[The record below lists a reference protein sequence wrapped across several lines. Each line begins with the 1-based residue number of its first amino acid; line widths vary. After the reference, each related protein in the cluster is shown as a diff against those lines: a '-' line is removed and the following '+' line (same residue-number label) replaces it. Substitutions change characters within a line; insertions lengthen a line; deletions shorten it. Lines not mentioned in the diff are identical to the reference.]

1 MTNIIN
7 NFNKNY
13 QIIFLSVLLYGL
25 SISIF
30 LKEINLILL
39 ENFDLRIIIV
49 YRILIIFFSIY
60 FFFNIQK
67 KINFYLIAYLFI
79 IFLFLYNSLNGQEF
93 FFKEHPAAFYRSINI
108 NYDGNV
114 DIFFQ
119 DKNKIIIIS
128 VLNVF
133 LPVFIFSISKNFKVD
148 FKKFKNMGLMIC
160 DLFLYSFFIFIIY
173 KFIMIQSG
181 LIKLNEAYINLHSM
195 IYILNIHLILII
207 DKLKNITKKLN
218 FKSLLNIVLI
228 VLCFILTK
236 SALHLFL
243 SLTSIIIFIY
253 FDRLNIK
260 FLLLFLIIFFLLT
273 CICFF
278 IFTYFNFKN
287 IHSFF
292 DYTDPGGLL
301 NSIYVRVM
309 NIKYFLFYTD
319 NLNIFI
325 GNKIFINNIYTYP
338 HNIFVDIY
346 ICAGIIGFLIF
357 LFVLRYLF
365 KIVKVNFNRENLFLF
380 IILIQSLI
388 FSIFSGFLFTN
399 IIFNASFAACLCLFK
414 EKESLITENS

>member
-7 NFNKNY
+7 YLNKNY
-13 QIIFLSVLLYGL
+13 QIIFLSLLLYGL

-39 ENFDLRIIIV
+39 ENFDLKIIIV

-79 IFLFLYNSLNGQEF
+79 IFLFLYNSLIGQEF
-93 FFKEHPAAFYRSINI
+93 FFKEDPEVFYSSINI
-108 NYDGNV
+108 SYDNV

-148 FKKFKNMGLMIC
+148 FEKFKKMGLMIC

-173 KFIMIQSG
+173 KFIMIQSD
-181 LIKLNEAYINLHSM
+181 LTKLNEAFINLHSM

-207 DKLKNITKKLN
+207 DKLKNITKKFN
-218 FKSLLNIVLI
+218 FKSLLNITLI

-243 SLTSIIIFIY
+243 SLTSVIIFIY
-253 FDRLNIK
+253 FVRLNIK
-260 FLLLFLIIFFLLT
+260 FLLLLLIIFFLLI

-278 IFTYFNFKN
+278 IFTYFNFEN
-287 IHSFF
+287 IHSYF
-292 DYTDPGGLL
+292 DYRYPGGLL
-301 NSIYVRVM
+301 NSIYVRIM

-346 ICAGIIGFLIF
+346 ICSGIIGFLIF
-357 LFVLRYLF
+357 LFVLRHLF
-365 KIVKVNFNRENLFLF
+365 KLIKFNFNRENLFLF
-380 IILIQSLI
+380 IILIQSLM

-399 IIFNASFAACLCLFK
+399 IIFNTSLAACLCLFA
-414 EKESLITENS
+414 EKESLITKNS